1 MINSSKNFTQ
11 KKIMKKKTITF
22 LVALCLSI
30 QPIAF
35 AHSGGTDS
43 NGCHADSVSHHCH
56 GDGGSSSDFGR
67 YFKIIG
73 ISLGVIFISALII
86 SHYGGFDA
94 VESNSAD
101 ILLNEDGV
109 IFATPHDT
117 NDWNIHSSFQ
127 QEWDGDS
134 SARIEFIKEF

>member
-1 MINSSKNFTQ
+1 
-11 KKIMKKKTITF
+11 MKKKTVAF

-43 NGCHADSVSHHCH
+43 NGCHGGSVSRHCH
-56 GDGGSSSDFGR
+56 GGSSSSSAGDTL
-67 YFKIIG
+67 KIIG
-73 ISLGVIFISALII
+73 ICVGALLITALII
-86 SHYGGFDA
+86 KHVKNNGMLDA
-94 VESNSAD
+94 VESNPAD

>member
-1 MINSSKNFTQ
+1 
-11 KKIMKKKTITF
+11 MKKTTIL
-22 LVALCLSI
+22 LVSLILSV

-43 NGCHADSVSHHCH
+43 NGCHGGSVPRHCH
-56 GDGGSSSDFGR
+56 GGGGSSSDSGDTL
-67 YFKIIG
+67 KIIG

-109 IFATPHDT
+109 IFATPL
-117 NDWNIHSSFQ
+117 NASDWNIHSSFQ
-127 QEWDGDS
+127 QEWDSDS
-134 SARIEFIKEF
+134 SARIDFIKEF